1 MRLEF
6 TKQMKLIEV
15 EETKNKNPKYQFY
28 VLYDK
33 ATKEN
38 VTVLGEKKPVQEN
51 QMCEVTLSLKMEK
64 KTVVEQ
70 GKKVQYDIA
79 SLFLNDIKI
88 LG

>member
-33 ATKEN
+33 ATKESI
-38 VTVLGEKKPVQEN
+38 TVLGEKKPVQEN
-51 QMCEVTLSLKMEK
+51 QMCEVSFTLRMDK

-70 GKKVQYDIA
+70 GKKVQYDIG
-79 SLFLNDIKI
+79 SLFLNSIKS
-88 LG
+88 L